1 MICPDCGGNGFI
13 KISGTSPDWESN
25 QNAQEKEI
33 TCPTCEGE
41 GDGEIPAT
49 PAAKHCPACG
59 EPLKGEQTWCDEHKA
74 AALFEV
80 PTYPALCVI
89 CNGKGFNEIREYS
102 YANLKFE
109 TKQIPC
115 ADCDGSGDRISAS
128 AKVEES

>member
-1 MICPDCGGNGFI
+1 MICPECNGAKLISLI
-13 KISGTSPDWESN
+13 KPDLWE
-25 QNAQEKEI
+25 AAFDTFAGEI
-33 TCPTCEGE
+33 TCPTCEG
-41 GDGEIPAT
+41 DGEIPDTA
-49 PAAKHCPACG
+49 AAKHCPACG
-59 EPLKGEQTWCDEHKA
+59 EPLKGEQTWCAEHKG

-128 AKVEES
+128 AEAEES